1 MREALQLLMDYF
13 INKKAG
19 ERDGNR
25 RKDEKKKEGKRSRKE
40 RRGKG
45 RKEKYREKERGTGG
59 TTLMLSEKEDK
70 SKIHFR
76 GRPLQLVR
84 NRK

>member
-1 MREALQLLMDYF
+1 MKTEGKMR
-13 INKKAG
+13 
-19 ERDGNR
+19 
-25 RKDEKKKEGKRSRKE
+25 KKKGGKRRRKE

-45 RKEKYREKERGTGG
+45 RKEKYRETEREKERGAGG
-59 TTLMLSEKEDK
+59 TTLIVSEKEGK
-70 SKIHFR
+70 SKIHFW